1 MSNPFF
7 YGGIA
12 GNGSFCNRKQELN
25 DLTDML
31 VSGSRCFLYAE
42 RRMGKTSLARK
53 AIDALPANEYL
64 PIYVDLWPTD
74 NSAAF
79 VETTARAITQ
89 ASETKAGKLLE
100 VAKALFSRLKPSVTV
115 DDGGQP
121 KVEFGMGSG
130 SASKLDLTEALDAP
144 EALAKRLKKKVVVV
158 FDEFQQI
165 TQYDDDLTER
175 QLRSSI
181 QHHKHVSYLFLGSR
195 KHLLQSMFLDQSRPL
210 YRSAAHYPLGAI
222 ATEHWLPFITSRF
235 RKTKKKINKAT
246 TIQLCEQTEGH
257 PFYTQHLCHVLW
269 SMTAVGEEVQPE
281 QIDAAVTELLR
292 RESHAYVTL
301 WEMLTR
307 NEQRLLRGLANSEPP
322 IKPFSAAFTREFGLR
337 SASNSQ
343 RASESLLQKDIIDRE
358 EQSFVITDR
367 FLRLWIQRT
376 T

>member
-1 MSNPFF
+1 
-7 YGGIA
+7 
-12 GNGSFCNRKQELN
+12 
-25 DLTDML
+25 
-31 VSGSRCFLYAE
+31 
-42 RRMGKTSLARK
+42 
-53 AIDALPANEYL
+53 
-64 PIYVDLWPTD
+64 
-74 NSAAF
+74 
-79 VETTARAITQ
+79 
-89 ASETKAGKLLE
+89 
-100 VAKALFSRLKPSVTV
+100 
-115 DDGGQP
+115 
-121 KVEFGMGSG
+121 
-130 SASKLDLTEALDAP
+130 
-144 EALAKRLKKKVVVV
+144 
-158 FDEFQQI
+158 
-165 TQYDDDLTER
+165 
-175 QLRSSI
+175 
-181 QHHKHVSYLFLGSR
+181 
-195 KHLLQSMFLDQSRPL
+195 MFLDQSRPL